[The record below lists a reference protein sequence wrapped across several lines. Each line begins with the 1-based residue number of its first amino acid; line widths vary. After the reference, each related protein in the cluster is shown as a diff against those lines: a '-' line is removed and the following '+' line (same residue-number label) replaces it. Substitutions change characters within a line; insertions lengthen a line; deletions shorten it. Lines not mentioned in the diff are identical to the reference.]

1 MLLAG
6 NLLLCIK
13 NNIDFMHHLL
23 IFGPPGVGKGTQAQL
38 ISEKLNL
45 FHLSTGEVLR
55 AAAEKGTELGLKA
68 KELMDRGELVP
79 DDIMIGIVWETLLNG
94 SNIAS
99 NGFILDGFPRTVDQ
113 AKALNDIFQK
123 LKYSNFKVIYLD
135 ATEDE
140 LLRRLLK
147 RGRSD
152 DNEQSIRKR
161 FKLYKELTSP
171 VLEFYNSI
179 SDIIKIDGL
188 GEINEISKNILLK
201 LDI

>member
-1 MLLAG
+1 
-6 NLLLCIK
+6 
-13 NNIDFMHHLL
+13 MHQLL

-55 AAAEKGTELGLKA
+55 ASAEKGTELGLKA

-79 DDIMIGIVWETLLNG
+79 DDIMIGIVKETLLNG
-94 SNIAS
+94 SKTTL

-113 AKALNDIFQK
+113 AKALNDIFK
-123 LKYSNFKVIYLD
+123 ELKYSNFKVIYLD
-135 ATEDE
+135 AAEDE

-188 GEINEISKNILLK
+188 GEINVISKNILLK
-201 LDI
+201 LEV

>member
-1 MLLAG
+1 
-6 NLLLCIK
+6 LLLCIK
-13 NNIDFMHHLL
+13 NNIEFMHQLL

-55 AAAEKGTELGLKA
+55 ASAEKGTELGLKA

-79 DDIMIGIVWETLLNG
+79 DDIMIGIVGETLLNG
-94 SNIAS
+94 SKTTS

-113 AKALNDIFQK
+113 AKALNDIFRE
-123 LKYSNFKVIYLD
+123 LNYANFKVIYLD
-135 ATEDE
+135 ANEDE

-171 VLEFYNSI
+171 VLEFYDNI

-201 LDI
+201 LEV

>member
-1 MLLAG
+1 
-6 NLLLCIK
+6 
-13 NNIDFMHHLL
+13 
-23 IFGPPGVGKGTQAQL
+23 
-38 ISEKLNL
+38 
-45 FHLSTGEVLR
+45 
-55 AAAEKGTELGLKA
+55 
-68 KELMDRGELVP
+68 
-79 DDIMIGIVWETLLNG
+79 
-94 SNIAS
+94 
-99 NGFILDGFPRTVDQ
+99 
-113 AKALNDIFQK
+113 
-123 LKYSNFKVIYLD
+123 VIYLD
-135 ATEDE
+135 AAEDE

-201 LDI
+201 LEV